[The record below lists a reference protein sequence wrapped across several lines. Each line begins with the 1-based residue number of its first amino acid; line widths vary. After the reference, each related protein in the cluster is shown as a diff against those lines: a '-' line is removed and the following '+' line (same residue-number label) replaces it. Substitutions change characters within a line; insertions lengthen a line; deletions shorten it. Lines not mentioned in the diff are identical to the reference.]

1 MLARVKE
8 EQESDD
14 EVIIIIIEPS
24 QFIAGKFDFKIVALR
39 FLKIFARFS

>member
-14 EVIIIIIEPS
+14 EDIIIEPS

-39 FLKIFARFS
+39 FLKIFARVS

>member
-14 EVIIIIIEPS
+14 EVIIIEPS

-39 FLKIFARFS
+39 FLKIFARVS